1 MDQIRTTRRIALLGT
16 AGLLA
21 APAIATA
28 QGRVRTLRLNHTDTD
43 IGARQEAALLFG
55 RRVQELTEGQYR
67 VQVFHSGQL
76 ANDAR
81 SLEQVAVGSIDLAIT
96 GVVTYATHTRPLNL
110 IALPYLAEN
119 YQQGWRLYDESR
131 FIASQKQALIG
142 RGMRIVG
149 DWEAGFR
156 CFSTTFA
163 LPSPAAV
170 RGRKLRIAPVDM
182 IRWIMESQG
191 WNPVVLPVT
200 EVYLAIQQGT
210 VDGQE
215 NPIDTI
221 FSQRFHEVAKH
232 ITLSN
237 HIYSP
242 LWLCAS
248 ERVWQSLPE
257 KAREA
262 LMQAGRES
270 GQHNRQQVAANDEA
284 LLRQMTEKGATIARP
299 ELGPWRDASQGA
311 IARARQEYGQ
321 EQVDAFMAEAAALRA
336 RA

>member
-1 MDQIRTTRRIALLGT
+1 MKGITTTRRAALLG
-16 AGLLA
+16 GLAALA
-21 APAIATA
+21 APAISFG
-28 QGRVRTLRLNHTDTD
+28 QQPRTLRLNHTDTD
-43 IGARQEAALLFG
+43 VGARQEAANLFA
-55 RRVQELTEGQYR
+55 RRVQELTEGRFR
-67 VQVFHSGQL
+67 VQVYHSGQL

-110 IALPYLAEN
+110 IALPYLAET
-119 YQQGWRLYDESR
+119 YEQGWRLYDNSQ

-142 RGMRIVG
+142 RGMRVIG

-156 CFSTTFA
+156 SFSTTFA
-163 LPSPAAV
+163 LPSPAAA

-182 IRWIMESQG
+182 VRWIMESQG
-191 WNPVVLPVT
+191 WNPVVMPVT

-215 NPIDTI
+215 NPVDTI
-221 FSQRFHEVAKH
+221 FSQRFYEVAKH

-237 HIYSP
+237 HVYSP
-242 LWLCAS
+242 LWLCAA
-248 ERVWQSLPE
+248 ERTWNSLPPN
-257 KAREA
+257 ARDA

-270 GQHNRQQVAANDEA
+270 GQHNRQQVAANDES
-284 LLRQMTEKGATIARP
+284 LLQQMTVRGATVNKPDLAA
-299 ELGPWRDASQGA
+299 WRQASQGA

-321 EQVDAFMAEAAALRA
+321 EQVDRFLEEASALRS

>member
-1 MDQIRTTRRIALLGT
+1 MQSTRRHVLLGSL
-16 AGLLA
+16 GLLA
-21 APAIATA
+21 APAISYG
-28 QGRVRTLRLNHTDTD
+28 QQPRTLRLNHTDTD
-43 IGARQEAALLFG
+43 VGARQEAANLFA
-55 RRVQELTEGQYR
+55 RRVQELTDGRYR

-110 IALPYLAEN
+110 IALPYLAET
-119 YQQGWRLYDESR
+119 YAQGWRLYDESR
-131 FIASQKQALIG
+131 FIAEQKQALIG
-142 RGMRIVG
+142 RGMRVIG

-156 CFSTTFA
+156 SFSTSFA
-163 LPSPAAV
+163 LPSPAAA

-191 WNPVVLPVT
+191 WNPVVMPVT

-215 NPIDTI
+215 NPVDTI
-221 FSQRFHEVAKH
+221 FSQRFYEVAKH

-237 HIYSP
+237 HVYSP
-242 LWLCAS
+242 LWLCVA
-248 ERVWQSLPE
+248 ERSWGSLPQN
-257 KAREA
+257 ARDA

-270 GQHNRQQVAANDEA
+270 GQSNRQQVSTNDDR
-284 LLRQMTEKGATIARP
+284 LLEQMTARGATVTRP
-299 ELGPWRDASQGA
+299 DLAVWRTASQGA
-311 IARARQEYGQ
+311 IARARQEYG
-321 EQVDAFMAEAAALRA
+321 EAQVDRFLEEAAALRN
-336 RA
+336 RG

>member
-1 MDQIRTTRRIALLGT
+1 MIITRRAGLLGGI
-16 AGLLA
+16 GLLA
-21 APAIATA
+21 APAISRA
-28 QGRVRTLRLNHTDTD
+28 QQPRTLRLNHTDTEV
-43 IGARQEAALLFG
+43 GARQEAALLFA
-55 RRVQELTEGQYR
+55 RRVQELTEGRFR

-96 GVVTYATHTRPLNL
+96 GVVTYATFTRPLNL
-110 IALPYLAEN
+110 IALPYLAET
-119 YQQGWRLYDESR
+119 YEQGWRLYDNSQ
-131 FIASQKQALIG
+131 FIAAQKQALIG

-156 CFSTTFA
+156 SFSTTFA
-163 LPSPAAV
+163 LPSPTAA

-191 WNPVVLPVT
+191 WNPVVMPVT

-215 NPIDTI
+215 NPVDTI
-221 FSQRFHEVAKH
+221 FSQRFFEVAKH

-237 HIYSP
+237 HVYSP
-242 LWLCAS
+242 LWLCVA
-248 ERVWQSLPE
+248 ERTWGSLPQN
-257 KAREA
+257 ARDA

-270 GQHNRQQVAANDEA
+270 GQHNRRQVAANDES
-284 LLRQMTEKGATIARP
+284 LLQQMTARGATVNKP
-299 ELGPWRDASQGA
+299 DLGPWREASQGA
-311 IARARQEYGQ
+311 IVRARQEYGQ
-321 EQVDAFMAEAAALRA
+321 EQVDRFLEEANALRT
-336 RA
+336 RG

>member
-1 MDQIRTTRRIALLGT
+1 MKRIATTRRATLLG
-16 AGLLA
+16 GLGTLA
-21 APAIATA
+21 APAISYG
-28 QGRVRTLRLNHTDTD
+28 QQPRTLRLNHTDTD
-43 IGARQEAALLFG
+43 LGARQEAANLFA
-55 RRVQELTEGQYR
+55 RRVSELTDGRFR
-67 VQVFHSGQL
+67 VQVYHSGQL

-110 IALPYLAEN
+110 IALPYLAET
-119 YQQGWRLYDESR
+119 YEQGWRLYDRSQ
-131 FIASQKQALIG
+131 FIAAQKQALIG
-142 RGMRIVG
+142 RGMRVIG

-156 CFSTTFA
+156 SFSTTFP
-163 LPSPAAV
+163 LPSPAAA

-191 WNPVVLPVT
+191 WNPVVMPVT

-221 FSQRFHEVAKH
+221 MSQRFHEVAKH

-237 HIYSP
+237 HVYSP
-242 LWLCAS
+242 LWLCVA
-248 ERVWQSLPE
+248 ERTWGSLPPP
-257 KAREA
+257 ARDA

-270 GQHNRQQVAANDEA
+270 GQHNRRTVAENDEK
-284 LLRQMTEKGATIARP
+284 LLLQMTASGATVNRP
-299 ELGPWRDASQGA
+299 DLSAWREASQGA
-311 IARARQEYGQ
+311 IVRARQQYGQ
-321 EQVDAFMAEAAALRA
+321 EAVDVFLQEANALRGQS
-336 RA
+336 

>member
-1 MDQIRTTRRIALLGT
+1 MLTTTRRATLLG
-16 AGLLA
+16 GLGTLA
-21 APAIATA
+21 APALVGA
-28 QGRVRTLRLNHTDTD
+28 QQPRTLRLNHTDTE
-43 IGARQEAALLFG
+43 IGARQEAALLFA
-55 RRVQELTEGQYR
+55 RRVGELTDGRFR

-110 IALPYLAEN
+110 VALPYLAET

-131 FIASQKQALIG
+131 FIATQKEALIG
-142 RGMRIVG
+142 RGMRVIG

-156 CFSTTFA
+156 SFSTTFP
-163 LPSPAAV
+163 LPSPAAA

-182 IRWIMESQG
+182 VRWIMESQG
-191 WNPVVLPVT
+191 WNPVVMPVT

-215 NPIDTI
+215 NPVDTI
-221 FSQRFHEVAKH
+221 FSQRFFEVARH

-237 HIYSP
+237 HVYSP
-242 LWLCAS
+242 LWLCCA
-248 ERVWQSLPE
+248 ERTWGTLPQN
-257 KAREA
+257 ARDA

-270 GQHNRQQVAANDEA
+270 GQHNRQTVAANDDR
-284 LLRQMTEKGATIARP
+284 LLEQMTARGAVVNRP
-299 ELGPWRDASQGA
+299 DLSAWRAASQGA
-311 IARARQEYGQ
+311 VARARQEYGA
-321 EQVDAFMAEAAALRA
+321 ETVDRFIEEAGALRA

>member
-1 MDQIRTTRRIALLGT
+1 MRITRRTGLLGSL
-16 AGLLA
+16 GLLA
-21 APAIATA
+21 APAITHA
-28 QGRVRTLRLNHTDTD
+28 QQARTLRLNHTDTD
-43 IGARQEAALLFG
+43 IGARQEAANLFA
-55 RRVQELTEGQYR
+55 RRVQELTEGRFR

-110 IALPYLAEN
+110 IALPYLAET
-119 YQQGWRLYDESR
+119 YEQGWRLYDNSQ

-142 RGMRIVG
+142 RGMRVIG

-156 CFSTTFA
+156 SFSTTFP
-163 LPSPAAV
+163 LPSPAAA

-182 IRWIMESQG
+182 VRWIMESQG
-191 WNPVVLPVT
+191 WNPVVMPVT

-215 NPIDTI
+215 NPVDTI

-237 HIYSP
+237 HVYSP
-242 LWLCAS
+242 LWLCVA
-248 ERVWQSLPE
+248 ERTWNSLPPP
-257 KAREA
+257 AREA

-270 GQHNRQQVAANDEA
+270 GEQNRRQVAANDDA
-284 LLRQMTEKGATIARP
+284 LLQQMTARGATVNKPDLA
-299 ELGPWRDASQGA
+299 PWRSASQGA

-321 EQVDAFMAEAAALRA
+321 ELVDRFIEEASGLRA
-336 RA
+336 RG

>member
-1 MDQIRTTRRIALLGT
+1 MFATRRTALIGSL
-16 AGLLA
+16 GLLT
-21 APAIATA
+21 APAISHA
-28 QGRVRTLRLNHTDTD
+28 QQARTLRLNHTDTEV
-43 IGARQEAALLFG
+43 GARQEAANLFA
-55 RRVQELTEGQYR
+55 RRVQELTDGRFR

-110 IALPYLAEN
+110 IALPYLAET
-119 YQQGWRLYDESR
+119 YEQGWRLYDNSR
-131 FIASQKQALIG
+131 FIAEQKQALIG

-156 CFSTTFA
+156 SFSTTFA
-163 LPSPAAV
+163 LPSPAAA

-191 WNPVVLPVT
+191 WNPVVMPVT

-215 NPIDTI
+215 NPVDTI
-221 FSQRFHEVAKH
+221 FSQRFFEVAKH

-237 HIYSP
+237 HVYSP
-242 LWLCAS
+242 LWLCVA
-248 ERVWQSLPE
+248 ERTWGSLPQN
-257 KAREA
+257 ARDA

-270 GQHNRQQVAANDEA
+270 GQHNRRQVAANDEA
-284 LLRQMTEKGATIARP
+284 LLQQMTQRGATVNKP
-299 ELGPWRDASQGA
+299 DLGPWRQASQGA

-321 EQVDAFMAEAAALRA
+321 EQVDRFLEEASALRA

>member
-1 MDQIRTTRRIALLGT
+1 MIVTRRTGLLGGI
-16 AGLLA
+16 ALLA
-21 APAIATA
+21 APAIGHA
-28 QGRVRTLRLNHTDTD
+28 QQARTLRLNHTDTD
-43 IGARQEAALLFG
+43 VGARQEAANLFA
-55 RRVQELTEGQYR
+55 RRVQELTDGRFR

-110 IALPYLAEN
+110 IALPYLAET
-119 YQQGWRLYDESR
+119 YEQGWKLYDQSR
-131 FIASQKQALIG
+131 FIAEQKQALIG
-142 RGMRIVG
+142 RGMRVIG

-156 CFSTTFA
+156 SFSTTFA
-163 LPSPAAV
+163 LPSPAAA

-182 IRWIMESQG
+182 VRWIMESQG
-191 WNPVVLPVT
+191 WNPVVMPVT

-215 NPIDTI
+215 NPVDTI
-221 FSQRFHEVAKH
+221 FSQRFYEVAKH

-237 HIYSP
+237 HVYSP
-242 LWLCAS
+242 LWLCVA
-248 ERVWQSLPE
+248 ERTWGTLPQVA
-257 KAREA
+257 KDA
-262 LMQAGRES
+262 LMTAGRES
-270 GQHNRQQVAANDEA
+270 GQQNRRQVAANDES
-284 LLRQMTEKGATIARP
+284 LLQQMTARGATVNKPDLAV
-299 ELGPWRDASQGA
+299 WRQASQGA

-321 EQVDAFMAEAAALRA
+321 ELVDRFLEEANGLRG

>member
-1 MDQIRTTRRIALLGT
+1 MHRIGVTRR
-16 AGLLA
+16 AGLLGGLGLLA
-21 APAIATA
+21 LPAFA
-28 QGRVRTLRLNHTDTD
+28 QGQQPRTLRLNHTDTD
-43 IGARQEAALLFG
+43 VGARQEAANLFA
-55 RRVQELTEGQYR
+55 RRVQELTEGRFR

-81 SLEQVAVGSIDLAIT
+81 SLEQVAVGSLDLAIT

-110 IALPYLAEN
+110 IALPYLAET
-119 YQQGWRLYDESR
+119 YEQGWRLYDNSR
-131 FIASQKQALIG
+131 FIAEQKQALIG
-142 RGMRIVG
+142 RGMRVIG

-156 CFSTTFA
+156 SFSTTFA
-163 LPSPAAV
+163 LPSPAAA

-191 WNPVVLPVT
+191 WNPVVMPVT

-215 NPIDTI
+215 NPVDTI
-221 FSQRFHEVAKH
+221 FSQRFHEVARH

-237 HIYSP
+237 HVYSP
-242 LWLCAS
+242 LWLCVA
-248 ERVWQSLPE
+248 ERTWGSLPQN
-257 KAREA
+257 ARDA
-262 LMQAGRES
+262 LLQAGRES
-270 GQHNRQQVAANDEA
+270 GQHNRRQVAANDEA
-284 LLRQMTEKGATIARP
+284 LLQQMTARGATIARP

-311 IARARQEYGQ
+311 VVRARQDYGQ
-321 EQVDAFMAEAAALRA
+321 PVVDRFLEEAAGFRA

>member
-1 MDQIRTTRRIALLGT
+1 MNGIITTRRAALLGA

-21 APAIATA
+21 TPAISHG
-28 QGRVRTLRLNHTDTD
+28 QQVRTLRLNHTDTD
-43 IGARQEAALLFG
+43 VGARQEAALLFA
-55 RRVQELTEGQYR
+55 RRVQELTDGRFR
-67 VQVFHSGQL
+67 VQVYHSGQL

-96 GVVTYATHTRPLNL
+96 GVVTYATHSRPLNL

-119 YQQGWRLYDESR
+119 YEQGWRLYDRSQ
-131 FIASQKQALIG
+131 FIAGQKQALIG
-142 RGMRIVG
+142 RGMRVIG

-156 CFSTTFA
+156 SFSTTFP

-215 NPIDTI
+215 NPVDTI

-237 HIYSP
+237 HVYSP
-242 LWLCAS
+242 LWLCVA
-248 ERVWQSLPE
+248 ERSWNSLPAN
-257 KAREA
+257 ARDA

-270 GQHNRQQVAANDEA
+270 GEHNRRTVAANDDR
-284 LLRQMTEKGATIARP
+284 LLEQMTARGAVVARP
-299 ELGPWRDASQGA
+299 DLSAWRQASQGA

-321 EQVDAFMAEAAALRA
+321 EQVDSFLREADTLRGQV
-336 RA
+336 

>member
-1 MDQIRTTRRIALLGT
+1 M
-16 AGLLA
+16 
-21 APAIATA
+21 PAITQA
-28 QGRVRTLRLNHTDTD
+28 QQVRTLRLNHTDTD
-43 IGARQEAALLFG
+43 VGARQEASLLFA
-55 RRVQELTEGQYR
+55 RRVQELTEGRFR

-81 SLEQVAVGSIDLAIT
+81 SLEQVAVGSIDLAIS
-96 GVVTYATHTRPLNL
+96 GVVTYASHTRPLNL
-110 IALPYLAEN
+110 IALPYLAET
-119 YQQGWRLYDESR
+119 YEQGWRLYDNSR
-131 FIASQKQALIG
+131 FIAEQKQALIG

-163 LPSPAAV
+163 LPSPAAA

-191 WNPVVLPVT
+191 WNPVVMPVT

-221 FSQRFHEVAKH
+221 FSQRFNEVARH

-237 HIYSP
+237 HVYSP
-242 LWLCAS
+242 LWLCIA
-248 ERVWQSLPE
+248 ERTWGSLPQN
-257 KAREA
+257 ARDA
-262 LMQAGRES
+262 VMQAGRES
-270 GQHNRQQVAANDEA
+270 AQQNRQQVAANDEA
-284 LLRQMTEKGATIARP
+284 LLAQMTARGAVVNRP
-299 ELGPWRDASQGA
+299 DLSAWRAASQGA
-311 IARARQEYGQ
+311 LARARQDYGA
-321 EQVDAFMAEAAALRA
+321 ETVDRFIEEANALRT